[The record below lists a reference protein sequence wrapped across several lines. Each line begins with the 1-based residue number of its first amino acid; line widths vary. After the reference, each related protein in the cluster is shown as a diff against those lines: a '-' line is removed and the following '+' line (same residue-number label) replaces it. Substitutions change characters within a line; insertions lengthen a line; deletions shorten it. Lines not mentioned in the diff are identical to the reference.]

1 MTLTPYQIV
10 APVISIIAI
19 VYAWNLMVR
28 QKKSAWEA
36 ILWTVFWGVV
46 ALIALVPNVLIYL
59 QFVTGIKSQVN
70 AILVTSIGLMFFM
83 MFYMV
88 MRIESLEQRQT
99 RLVRKIALKDAGLN
113 GLHKGEKSPLSN
125 ENHSSH

>member
-1 MTLTPYQIV
+1 MNFTPYQIV
-10 APVISIIAI
+10 APLISVVAI

-36 ILWTVFWGVV
+36 ILWTVFWGAV
-46 ALIALVPNVLIYL
+46 ASIALFPNVLIYL

-88 MRIESLEQRQT
+88 MRIETLEQRQT

-113 GLHKGEKSPLSN
+113 GKQEAVSKKQ
-125 ENHSSH
+125 